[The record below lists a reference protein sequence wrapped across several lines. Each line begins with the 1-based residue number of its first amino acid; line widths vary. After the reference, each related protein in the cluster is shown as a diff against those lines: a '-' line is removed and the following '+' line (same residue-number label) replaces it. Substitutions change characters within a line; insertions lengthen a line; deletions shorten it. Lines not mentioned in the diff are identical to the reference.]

1 MSVRRDQPQTMHA
14 GGIVV
19 IQQTS
24 KAAPRPL
31 RVRRWVALTLCA
43 LSCAALAAAPPQRS
57 FATPDEA
64 AMALVQAVKAR
75 DRATILAILG
85 ASAESW
91 ISSGDAVADQAAG
104 ERFVSAFEQKHAI
117 ENNDPAKAT
126 LAIGADDW
134 PFAFP
139 LVKSSAGWR
148 FDTEAG
154 KTEMLARRIG
164 ANELAAINV
173 LLAIV
178 DAQREYASA
187 DHNTDGVREYARRF
201 ASSSGKKDGLYWPT
215 STSEPPSPLGPL
227 VVRAAGEGYE
237 KSNSPQPYHGYSFR
251 PLLAQ
256 GSHARGGAL
265 DYVVRGRMIGG
276 FAAIAYPA
284 RYGSSGVMTF
294 IVNHEGVV
302 YQKDL
307 GPDTAKLA
315 RAMSRFD
322 PGPGWTAVD
331 VK

>member
-1 MSVRRDQPQTMHA
+1 MNARRDHSETMHA

-19 IQQTS
+19 IEQPRDS
-24 KAAPRPL
+24 APRASRL
-31 RVRRWVALTLCA
+31 RRWVTLACCA
-43 LSCAALAAAPPQRS
+43 VSCAALAAAPPQRS
-57 FATPDEA
+57 FGTPEEA
-64 AMALVQAVKAR
+64 AEALVQAVKTH
-75 DRATILAILG
+75 DRTTILAILG
-85 ASAESW
+85 ASSESW
-91 ISSGDAVADQAAG
+91 ITSGDAVADQAAG

-117 ENNDPAKAT
+117 ESDDGAKAA
-126 LAIGADDW
+126 LAIGPDDW

-178 DAQREYASA
+178 DAQREYASE
-187 DHNTDGVREYARRF
+187 DRNSDGVREYARRF

-215 STSEPPSPLGPL
+215 SASEPPSPLGPL

-237 KSNSPQPYHGYSFR
+237 KAASAQPYHGYSFR

-256 GSHARGGAL
+256 GSHASGGPL
-265 DYVVRGRMIGG
+265 NYIVRGRMIGG

-284 RYGSSGVMTF
+284 RYGASGVMTF

-302 YQKDL
+302 YQRDL

-315 RAMSRFD
+315 RSMTRFD

-331 VK
+331 AK